1 MYFDAIKKVISDRT
15 GCNPSSIAPESTFSE
30 LGIDS
35 LDTVELM
42 MNLEDILGFEIELDR
57 RLETVQDLDE
67 FLQHKQGVR

>member
-1 MYFDAIKKVISDRT
+1 MFYDAIKKVISDRT
-15 GCNPSSIAPESTFSE
+15 GCDPDSIHPESTFSE

-57 RLETVQDLDE
+57 PIATVQDLDS
-67 FLQHKQGVR
+67 FLQSKRSAQ